1 MGSVNRAYLRNLAR
15 LYADGRPGGT
25 GTFVEDS
32 DATANAVSFDTLI
45 NGALA
50 ELYDVLV
57 AARGHEYYA
66 TDAILDLANGGVRTG
81 VSLYP
86 LPTDFYELLS
96 IRLEWDPY
104 FIEELHPM
112 GVRERSRYESL
123 AYNIFERGTPKAYRL
138 QGTQTA
144 SARTVEILPVPT
156 RAVTCRIRYIPLFA
170 NLADD
175 AALFDGVN
183 GWEKLVALKAAIEYR
198 TIAEKPLGNL
208 AQLYAECFARINALA
223 DQRNANYAEQIQ
235 QVNPERW
242 RRGGMIGGLGSG
254 SGIFDDSFDDSFN

>member
-66 TDAILDLANGGVRTG
+66 TDADIAIVAGT
-81 VSLYP
+81 SLYA

-96 IRLEWDPY
+96 IRLQWDPY
-104 FIEELHPM
+104 YIEELHPM

-156 RAVTCRIRYIPLFA
+156 RTVTCRIRYIPLFA
-170 NLADD
+170 NLTDD
-175 AALFDGVN
+175 TALFDGVN

-208 AQLYAECFARINALA
+208 SQLYAECFARINALA
-223 DQRNANYAEQIQ
+223 DQRNANYAEQVQ

-242 RRGGMIGGLGSG
+242 RRGGSIGGLGSG